1 RIGTAASPSASGN
14 RLLHSSGTGDRCL
27 SPVAGNRWPVPLL
40 LHVRRGLLAHLL
52 EVLLHVRL
60 QGHGDFVAADFR
72 APLSVLC
79 TLLRIGRAQLLI
91 GGLHFHGGFAADVG
105 GALAEDLADLAH
117 GGELLGVTDGL
128 IAILAAD
135 AAAGLLAGL
144 LGIALALP
152 FPLLRV
158 LGILGFLAV
167 LAFLRIALLAAL
179 LRLAIL
185 AVLLLGARRLALG
198 GFLLFALLLGA
209 LLVLLGFGFG
219 HQILEG
225 VLQLA
230 HEAGTF
236 ARTFG
241 ILLLAVRLLVALP
254 AFAVALAVGAV
265 FAILAGGAFALRIGI
280 VGGHFVVAPLV
291 GLRDLERLGIHLGE
305 GFGLGIAG
313 GLDFLVLVLLAE
325 VRLILI
331 RGGSAVGGRFG
342 GLLAVAVRVAG
353 LVDQLAA
360 GERFGQEVGQRL
372 FQVEAAGKAVAQRK

>member
-1 RIGTAASPSASGN
+1 LR
-14 RLLHSSGTGDRCL
+14 
-27 SPVAGNRWPVPLL
+27 
-40 LHVRRGLLAHLL
+40 
-52 EVLLHVRL
+52 
-60 QGHGDFVAADFR
+60 
-72 APLSVLC
+72 

-198 GFLLFALLLGA
+198 GFLIFALLLGA

-236 ARTFG
+236 ARAFG
-241 ILLLAVRLLVALP
+241 ILLLALP

-265 FAILAGGAFALRIGI
+265 FAILAGGAFAL
-280 VGGHFVVAPLV
+280 
-291 GLRDLERLGIHLGE
+291 
-305 GFGLGIAG
+305 
-313 GLDFLVLVLLAE
+313 
-325 VRLILI
+325 
-331 RGGSAVGGRFG
+331 
-342 GLLAVAVRVAG
+342 
-353 LVDQLAA
+353 
-360 GERFGQEVGQRL
+360 
-372 FQVEAAGKAVAQRK
+372 

>member
-1 RIGTAASPSASGN
+1 MRFFFFFQAEDGI
-14 RLLHSSGTGDRCL
+14 RDYKVTGVQTCAL
-27 SPVAGNRWPVPLL
+27 PIW
-40 LHVRRGLLAHLL
+40 
-52 EVLLHVRL
+52 
-60 QGHGDFVAADFR
+60 DFVAADFR
-72 APLSVLC
+72 APLSVLR

-128 IAILAAD
+128 IALLAAD

-158 LGILGFLAV
+158 LGVLGFLAV

-179 LRLAIL
+179 LGLAIL
-185 AVLLLGARRLALG
+185 AVLLLGARQLALG
-198 GFLLFALLLGA
+198 GFLIFALLLGA

-331 RGGSAVGGRFG
+331 RGGSAVGGGFG
-342 GLLAVAVRVAG
+342 GLLPVAVRVGG
-353 LVDQLAA
+353 LVDELAA